1 MSGDVKMKI
10 SEVPRPFICAVIREE
25 DPAAAIADMK
35 LSECAGAQVFEL
47 NLSTFRPEHRNVASL
62 RPVFRSTT
70 LPIFTTCRRYGRGQ
84 ATDMNVPID
93 LDDAGRMQLQL
104 DLIDAGSG
112 GFDVELDTFD
122 PAPGPPLRTAE
133 GIRYS
138 MDPASPP
145 REVSTNPPAVERQL
159 RVVDEAHRR
168 GGEVMAS
175 AHCLTRVTTEDV
187 LRICR
192 LAEERGCDLLKVVR
206 FNQSWEDIVQTL
218 EQTVALRR
226 QAKIPYV
233 MMAMGEYGKLSRLM
247 SPLLGSMLCYCKQTY
262 GPGAFTDQPLISAA
276 KAVFENVDYKITL
289 RAEEFTPE
297 WYEEARDRA

>member
-1 MSGDVKMKI
+1 MKI

-47 NLSTFRPEHRNVASL
+47 NLSTFRPEFRSVAAL

-70 LPIFTTCRRYGRGQ
+70 LPIFTTCRRYGRGW
-84 ATDMNVPID
+84 ATDTNIPIE
-93 LDDAGRMQLQL
+93 LDDAGRMRLQL
-104 DLIDAGSG
+104 DLIDAGSH
-112 GFDVELDTFD
+112 GFDMELDTFD
-122 PAPGPPLRTAE
+122 PTPGPAMRSAE
-133 GIRYS
+133 GIRYA
-138 MDPASPP
+138 MDPNSPP
-145 REVSTNPPAVERQL
+145 RELTTNPAAVDGQM
-159 RVVDEAHRR
+159 RVTGEAHRR

-175 AHCLTRVTTEDV
+175 CHCLTRVTTEDV

-192 LAEERGCDLLKVVR
+192 LAEERGCDLLKIVR
-206 FNQSWEDIVQTL
+206 FNQSWEDSVHTL

-262 GPGAFTDQPLISAA
+262 GPGAFTDQPLITAA
-276 KAVFENVDYKITL
+276 KAVFEHVDYKITR
-289 RAEEFTPE
+289 RAQEFTPE
-297 WYEEARDRA
+297 WYLEGRDEV